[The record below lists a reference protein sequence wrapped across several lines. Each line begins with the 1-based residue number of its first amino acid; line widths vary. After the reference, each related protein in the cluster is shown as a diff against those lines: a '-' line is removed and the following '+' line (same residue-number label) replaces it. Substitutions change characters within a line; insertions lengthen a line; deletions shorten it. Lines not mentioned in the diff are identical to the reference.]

1 MTDTRSAMPSATRDF
16 DAAALP
22 SFDGLAKTI
31 DAATN
36 GSERWIA
43 ARQLA
48 QIGKND
54 ARHSVNA
61 VNTLMAAALR
71 EKDAGLRYMTAG
83 LLRDIG
89 STQAAAAQTAADGI
103 AALNANE
110 KDAYAR
116 RSMELA
122 LVDLARAQPQT
133 IPAAADAI
141 AKGIAHGTDALTRS
155 LQAGQL
161 TELISAQPAAATGVI
176 GLVTNAFKGETE
188 KLAAHHLSR
197 TLVTMAS
204 DPALRAQVVGTLMD
218 ALTSIPTA
226 LHPLEKT
233 FAAAHALHMISADHP
248 KQVAEA
254 MADRL
259 GSGTLGDNARRL
271 CILGLGYAAEA
282 DKDCAAIAAPALLK
296 AISTEAEPL
305 YRRHIVNGVIKAVH
319 NGFSSTE
326 AGKALFA
333 HQSAKTGTG
342 MLENDRETRDAINSA
357 LRRLNHATPTT
368 PMSVPAPKP

>member
-16 DAAALP
+16 DTAAAP
-22 SFDGLAKTI
+22 SFDALAQKI
-31 DAATN
+31 DTATN
-36 GSERWIA
+36 GSERWSA
-43 ARQLA
+43 SRQLA
-48 QIGKND
+48 DIGKND
-54 ARHSVNA
+54 PLQSVNA
-61 VNTLMAAALR
+61 AVTLTAAALR

-89 STQAAAAQTAADGI
+89 SAQAAAAQTAADGI

-133 IPAAADAI
+133 IPAAANAI
-141 AKGIAHGTDALTRS
+141 AKGIAHGSDALTRS

-161 TELISAQPAAATGVI
+161 TELIATQPAVAAGVI
-176 GLVTNAFKGETE
+176 ELVTNAFKGETE

-204 DPALRAQVVGTLMD
+204 DAALRAQVVGTLMD
-218 ALTSIPTA
+218 AMTTAPTA

-233 FAAAHALHMISADHP
+233 FAAAHALHVISADHP

-259 GSGTLGDNARRL
+259 SGGTLGDNARRL

-305 YRRHIVNGVIKAVH
+305 YRRHIVSGVMKAVH

-333 HQSAKTGTG
+333 HQSAKTDTG
-342 MLENDRETRDAINSA
+342 MLENDRETRETINST
-357 LRRLNHATPTT
+357 LRRLNHKTPAT
-368 PMSVPAPKP
+368 PMSIPAPK